1 MIKRLL
7 QKITTE
13 EPGFGQVLAQTLKE
27 KDTSLP
33 HVAAIRYREG
43 VYTLVYN
50 PDDLFA
56 YSEPDQIT
64 ILLHEVLHIVN
75 FHHCRWRN
83 RDPFL
88 WNLATDCA
96 VNSLLLHRMSDE
108 LQKELIL
115 PVLWDLPGGKSA
127 EWYYTKLQ
135 KKDTD
140 SVAPNHAHWY
150 TAQADPQGVHQLR
163 ERAGLEDK
171 SGSPVDWKS
180 ILMGK
185 LRSYCSAK
193 KSYSAKRF
201 SRRYGKPP
209 GKRRRRLP
217 CPIVIVVDTSPS
229 VSSVD
234 LARFFN
240 QVRAIKK
247 QLKTQV
253 TVIECSDSIKKEY
266 LFEGDEE
273 APVREGSQTVC
284 TPALARAQEINSK
297 TRIGALLY
305 FSDGDIHEKEIK
317 KPTFPVI
324 WVYPRSGCRKV
335 VQWGDHVCLSIPS
348 I

>member
-7 QKITTE
+7 QLVMME

-27 KDTSLP
+27 SDPSLP
-33 HVAAIRYREG
+33 HPAAIRYREG
-43 VYTLVYN
+43 TYTLVYN
-50 PDDLFA
+50 PSSLFA
-56 YSEPDQIT
+56 HNEPDQVT

-96 VNSLLLHRMSDE
+96 VNSLLLSRMSPE
-108 LQKELIL
+108 LQEELIL
-115 PVLWDLPGGKSA
+115 PLLWELPNNKSA

-135 KKDTD
+135 GEDTAGIA
-140 SVAPNHAHWY
+140 SNHAHWY
-150 TAQADPQGVHQLR
+150 TVQAEPQEVHQLR
-163 ERAGLEDK
+163 ERAGLEVA
-171 SGSPVDWKS
+171 PTTVDWKS

-193 KSYSAKRF
+193 KCYSAKRF

-217 CPIVIVVDTSPS
+217 SPVVVVIDTSPS
-229 VSSVD
+229 VSSTD
-234 LARFFN
+234 LARFFD
-240 QVRAIKK
+240 QIKAIKE

-253 TVIECSDSIKKEY
+253 TVIECSDSVKKEY
-266 LFEGDEE
+266 IFEGKEE
-273 APVREGSQTVC
+273 APVREGSQTLC
-284 TPALARAQEINSK
+284 TPALQRAQEINNK
-297 TRIGALLY
+297 ARIGALLY

-324 WVYPRSGCRKV
+324 WVYPRLGCRKV
-335 VQWGDHVCLSIPS
+335 VQWGDHVCLSILS
-348 I
+348 T